1 MKFVKKN
8 YKFALVFILGLAIIS
23 WFSIN
28 TPEPEKVENVVDI
41 PSLTYTY
48 ALLNDQAIPI
58 FSRGKVSASD
68 IRHVTS
74 EVPGLITYKNPKLVR
89 GALIEQGEMLIKL
102 DQQPFILDIAQKKST
117 LDQAK
122 LHLSETQAKARIAQ
136 SDAGKKSSEY
146 ARYIPQLQFA
156 KSQVNAATAAL
167 NYAKTQLEKTE
178 VKAPITGKIIDSNIN
193 QGEYLQSL
201 SPITKIY
208 GTGIVEVR
216 LPLNDHQIDILGL
229 KKKSLT
235 DNSVKVQVNSF
246 HDSKTI
252 WQGVISRIE
261 GERDRNQLLYVI
273 ASFDNTSEENSNND
287 PLLPGSFVE
296 ASINGKVIN
305 NLLILPRSLI
315 QAGNHLWVINDNNR
329 LDRKEINI
337 LHRGKKLVYI
347 KGELASNEKVV
358 NSSFLQLISGLLVN
372 PSLETSTQD
381 SQKADNL

>member
-8 YKFALVFILGLAIIS
+8 YKFALIFILGLAIIS
-23 WFSIN
+23 WFSSN
-28 TPEPEKVENVVDI
+28 TPEPEKVEHIVDI

-74 EVPGLITYKNPKLVR
+74 EVPGLITYKNPKLIR
-89 GALIEQGEMLIKL
+89 GALIKQGEMLIKL

-167 NYAKTQLEKTE
+167 NYAKSQLDKTE
-178 VKAPITGKIIDSNIN
+178 VKAPITGKIIDSTIN

-208 GTGIVEVR
+208 GTDTVEVR
-216 LPLNDHQIDILGL
+216 IPLNDHQIDILGL
-229 KKKSLT
+229 KNKALT
-235 DNSVKVQVNSF
+235 NNSVKVHVNSF
-246 HDSKTI
+246 HDTKTV

-273 ASFDNTSEENSNND
+273 ASFDNSSEENAKND

-296 ASINGKVIN
+296 AKISGKVIN

-315 QAGNHLWVINDNNR
+315 QAGNHLWVINDKNR

-347 KGELASNEKVV
+347 KGELASDEKVV

-372 PSLETSTQD
+372 PSSEASTLD
-381 SQKADNL
+381 PQKADNL

>member
-372 PSLETSTQD
+372 PSLETRTQD